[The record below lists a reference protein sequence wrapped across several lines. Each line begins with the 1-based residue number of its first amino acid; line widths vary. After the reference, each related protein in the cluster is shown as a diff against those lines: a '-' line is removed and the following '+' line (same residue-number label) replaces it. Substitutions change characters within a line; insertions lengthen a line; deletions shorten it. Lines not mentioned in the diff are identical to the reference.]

1 MDKAKVMSQAEAEV
15 MPVIMTFYEPG
26 TPLTE
31 LLLTHSIQSSCA
43 IFLSYQR
50 YTSNHS
56 RLVAEKALD
65 CMERHP
71 ELDLDA
77 VEVARA
83 ALLHD
88 IGIIR
93 TDAKGIHCYGTEPYI
108 RHGILGRAM
117 LEEKG
122 LQQEAMVCERH
133 TGAGISAEEIEMA
146 QMPLP
151 VRDMLPQTML

>member
-31 LLLTHSIQSSCA
+31 LLLTHS
-43 IFLSYQR
+43 
-50 YTSNHS
+50 

-77 VEVARA
+77 V
-83 ALLHD
+83 
-88 IGIIR
+88 
-93 TDAKGIHCYGTEPYI
+93 
-108 RHGILGRAM
+108 
-117 LEEKG
+117 
-122 LQQEAMVCERH
+122 
-133 TGAGISAEEIEMA
+133 
-146 QMPLP
+146 
-151 VRDMLPQTML
+151 

>member
-1 MDKAKVMSQAEAEV
+1 

-31 LLLTHSIQSSCA
+31 LLLT
-43 IFLSYQR
+43 
-50 YTSNHS
+50 HS

-93 TDAKGIHCYGTEPYI
+93 TDA
-108 RHGILGRAM
+108 
-117 LEEKG
+117 
-122 LQQEAMVCERH
+122 
-133 TGAGISAEEIEMA
+133 
-146 QMPLP
+146 
-151 VRDMLPQTML
+151 